1 MFVAA
6 SVSVPAAG
14 GPPTPSSATT
24 VKITSPLGRM
34 GTSGKVRIVAQIHA
48 LPGAPLQSVQFW
60 VDGALLATVSEPPY
74 ATTWDDAN
82 PFNANEITV
91 AVTDCLGNTARD
103 SVLLKPFEITE
114 VTEVSSVLLEATVE
128 DAKGTRVTTLDA
140 EGDVTAERPVTATE
154 SDIRDAMSSL
164 LGDSLQVPPAYSAV
178 KVGGRKLYEA
188 ARRGEVLEAPARPIH
203 VDGFELTALRG
214 PDVDFRVTCSGGTYV
229 RVLLAD
235 VGAALGCGAHLTR
248 LRRTAIGALQATEGV
263 EPSMVETPLPL
274 ERAVAHLPRLELS
287 SEEAAAAGHGRV
299 LGPAGIQGPYGVFAP
314 GGALVGVYEDE
325 GPKARPQVILAPSA

>member
-1 MFVAA
+1 MTSHDV
-6 SVSVPAAG
+6 VDVVRKRLGTRKVGHAG
-14 GPPTPSSATT
+14 TLDPMATGLL
-24 VKITSPLGRM
+24 VLGVGR
-34 GTSGKVRIVAQIHA
+34 GTRLLRFLGA
-48 LPGAPLQSVQFW
+48 LPKTYEG
-60 VDGALLATVSEPPY
+60 
-74 ATTWDDAN
+74 
-82 PFNANEITV
+82 
-91 AVTDCLGNTARD
+91 TAR
-103 SVLLKPFEITE
+103 LGIET
-114 VTEVSSVLLEATVE
+114 
-128 DAKGTRVTTLDA
+128 TTLDA
-140 EGDVTAERPVTATE
+140 EGEVTAERPVTATE
-154 SDIRDAMSSL
+154 ADIRDAMSSL

-235 VGAALGCGAHLTR
+235 VGAALGSGAHLTR
-248 LRRTAIGALQATEGV
+248 LRRTAIGALQATERV
-263 EPSMVETPLPL
+263 EPSLVETPLSL

-287 SEEAAAAGHGRV
+287 SEEAVAAGHGRV
-299 LGPAGIQGPYGVFAP
+299 LGPAGIQGPYAVFAP